1 MQSLDSNIKYLVDMC
16 KATVETVGDVTL
28 CKELPESTLEVVN
41 EMIREVFHQSEVFS
55 NLVSS
60 DTSTQSFKL
69 IPVKLSKED
78 LFRGGWWCKPSKENM
93 QAMLQE
99 GLTPFLN
106 IDTFDSNDY
115 ASLECYTG
123 CFSAYKS
130 RNTKLK
136 EIELIN
142 GSFYYV

>member
-1 MQSLDSNIKYLVDMC
+1 MINIKDLVDIC
-16 KATVETVGDVTL
+16 KTTVETVGDVTV

-41 EMIREVFHQSEVFS
+41 EMIREVFYGNVVFS
-55 NLVSS
+55 NVVSS
-60 DTSTQSFKL
+60 DTPTQSFKL
-69 IPVKLSKED
+69 IPVKLSKEE

-93 QAMLQE
+93 QLMLQK
-99 GLTPFLN
+99 GLTPFLD
-106 IDTFDSNDY
+106 IDTIDISDY
-115 ASLECYTG
+115 ASLECYSG

-136 EIELIN
+136 EVELIN